1 MYGFSIFQC
10 SPLHFLLQYQ
20 CQRVRLQFLISIYNL
35 APNINEFICW
45 QVLDLLFYGSELFSF
60 EINREISKLKFLNDY
75 LFWLVSPPQHLQR
88 NHITFFLGFDNDLN
102 ILSVTCL
109 VVSTFVLQ
117 KKKISKSITY
127 KTHYFF
133 THVDSNIVSEIEK
146 QSI

>member
-20 CQRVRLQFLISIYNL
+20 CQIVRLQFLISIYNL

-45 QVLDLLFYGSELFSF
+45 QVLDILFYGSELFSF

-75 LFWLVSPPQHLQR
+75 FFWLVSPPQHLQR

-102 ILSVTCL
+102 ILSIKCL

-117 KKKISKSITY
+117 KKRSPNPLLIKLIIFSHMLIQILCLK
-127 KTHYFF
+127 
-133 THVDSNIVSEIEK
+133 
-146 QSI
+146 